1 MGLHEIIPFGGKL
14 WQCVGAISN
23 TGESFFKVKSKWI
36 MIKDGKEQEL
46 CEEFLLKT
54 CSIAFYDQENIKQM
68 SQNEKLS
75 YIGKEL
81 TTIREK
87 TQKRKKYQKDYRQ
100 ENLDEYKDYQKG
112 YQKEY
117 REENPDYQKEYRL
130 ENPDYQKEYRQEN
143 LDEYK
148 DYQKEYRQENLDEY
162 TDVQKEYRQENLD
175 EYKDY
180 QKG

>member
-1 MGLHEIIPFGGKL
+1 MGNQHFDLRLQSDQHTCVFHSAENIEVDLHEILPFGGKL

-36 MIKDGKEQEL
+36 MVKEDKEHEL
-46 CEEFLLKT
+46 CEDFLLKN
-54 CSIAFYDQENIKQM
+54 CSIAFYDQENVKQS
-68 SQNEKLS
+68 SQNEKFC

-87 TQKRKKYQKDYRQ
+87 TQKRKKYQKDYQKGYQKEYRQ
-100 ENLDEYKDYQKG
+100 GNLDEYKDYQKG

-117 REENPDYQKEYRL
+117 R
-130 ENPDYQKEYRQEN
+130 QEN
-143 LDEYK
+143 VE
-148 DYQKEYRQENLDEY
+148 
-162 TDVQKEYRQENLD
+162 

>member
-36 MIKDGKEQEL
+36 MIKDGKEKEL

-87 TQKRKKYQKDYRQ
+87 TQKRKKYQKDYQNEYRK
-100 ENLDEYKDYQKG
+100 ENLDEYKDYQK
-112 YQKEY
+112 EY
-117 REENPDYQKEYRL
+117 RQENLDEY
-130 ENPDYQKEYRQEN
+130 KEYRQKN

-162 TDVQKEYRQENLD
+162 TDYQKEYRQENP
-175 EYKDY
+175 DY
-180 QKG
+180 QKE

>member
-1 MGLHEIIPFGGKL
+1 MTEFVCHNQHFDLRLQSDQNTCVFHSAENIEVDLHEILPFGGKL

-36 MIKDGKEQEL
+36 MIKDGKEPEL
-46 CEEFLLKT
+46 CKEFLLKT

-87 TQKRKKYQKDYRQ
+87 TQNRKK
-100 ENLDEYKDYQKG
+100 
-112 YQKEY
+112 
-117 REENPDYQKEYRL
+117 
-130 ENPDYQKEYRQEN
+130 
-143 LDEYK
+143 
-148 DYQKEYRQENLDEY
+148 
-162 TDVQKEYRQENLD
+162 
-175 EYKDY
+175 
-180 QKG
+180 